1 VGHACR
7 DAVVMLALRAHA
19 LGGETALSLGGET
32 ESVHNT
38 DRELPTRQSREARHT
53 PHTRDSRSARVS
65 LTEPESVTPYTH
77 GESASILVGF
87 LKISI
92 PDTAQKKER
101 EGRNPARWV
110 RSLHSSP
117 ALDVRLMTA
126 LQVLQVLC
134 CRAHFGEIGT
144 PTKNKLHKK
153 IARAGTCSFLPIS
166 Q

>member
-1 VGHACR
+1 MGHTCR

-101 EGRNPARWV
+101 EG
-110 RSLHSSP
+110 
-117 ALDVRLMTA
+117 
-126 LQVLQVLC
+126 
-134 CRAHFGEIGT
+134 CRAHTLENCGT